1 MRCLS
6 AREGMEKRA
15 LVQKKGFSV
24 QHHAFLYDLYRR
36 NPSMPQYGYI
46 EEFSQHFGILLSASF
61 IKRWFESIGPYK
73 GTLRVTSSHPTG
85 RYSTSTIM
93 RLQEYIKLIESIP
106 NHEKLV
112 FSDEKPMKEI
122 MIFPRVRKN
131 PLTGETPKNVSTS
144 SSKNWF
150 NILAAVNLKGGNVP
164 PVHYEVLEETTTSA
178 LYLEFVKR
186 MIERGVLQTGD
197 IFVVDNCSIHYQG
210 DNIGL
215 PDALWELYGIR
226 FFALP
231 PYFPEFNPT
240 ELVFNALLQRLMSEQ
255 SRYKALDATDF
266 KEAIMLEMRA
276 FDLLDVVR
284 M

>member
-1 MRCLS
+1 
-6 AREGMEKRA
+6 
-15 LVQKKGFSV
+15 
-24 QHHAFLYDLYRR
+24 
-36 NPSMPQYGYI
+36 MPQYGYI

-93 RLQEYIKLIESIP
+93 RLREYIKLIESIP

-144 SSKNWF
+144 NSKNRF

-178 LYLEFVKR
+178 LYLEYVKKL
-186 MIERGVLQTGD
+186 IEGGVLAPGD
-197 IFVVDNCSIHYQG
+197 YFIVDNCSIHNQG

-215 PDALWELYGIR
+215 PDALWDFYGIR
-226 FFALP
+226 FVALP
-231 PYFPEFNPT
+231 PYLPEFNPT
-240 ELVFNALLQRLMSEQ
+240 ELVFNALLQRLKSERA
-255 SRYKALDATDF
+255 RYKALDAADF
-266 KEAIMLEMRA
+266 KNAIKLEMKS
-276 FDLLDVVR
+276 FDLLDVIR
-284 M
+284 MYKSCGYLK